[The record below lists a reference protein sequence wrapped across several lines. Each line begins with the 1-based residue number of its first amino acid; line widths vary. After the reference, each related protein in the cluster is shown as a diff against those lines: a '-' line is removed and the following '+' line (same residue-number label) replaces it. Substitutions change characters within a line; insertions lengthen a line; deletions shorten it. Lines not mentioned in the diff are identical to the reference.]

1 MNHFLSKL
9 KQGASRAADKAQQ
22 AIEVTKISAQI
33 HSKRKQLD
41 QNIYQIGLEVY
52 EAYKSADLSM
62 AEKSVRMY
70 SQENQALEV
79 QIRELEEQIRLLKHE
94 KRCACGLSVPEQAKF
109 CTDCGARLEATG
121 VPYLPQIKQTP
132 PPYVPNRP
140 ETMGEP
146 LRKDVTPRIRSE
158 SHKEPPKLFE

>member
-22 AIEVTKISAQI
+22 AIEVTKLSAQI
-33 HSKRKQLD
+33 HSKRKQFD
-41 QNIYQIGLEVY
+41 QNLYQIGLEVY
-52 EAYKSADLSM
+52 EAYKSADLSK

-94 KRCACGLSVPEQAKF
+94 KRCTCGQSVPEQAKF
-109 CTDCGARLEATG
+109 CTDCGARLEASAA
-121 VPYLPQIKQTP
+121 PYLPQIKQTP
-132 PPYVPNRP
+132 PAYVPHRP
-140 ETMGEP
+140 EPMGEP
-146 LRKDVTPRIRSE
+146 VRKDVTPRVRTE
-158 SHKEPPKLFE
+158 SHREPPR